1 MSMIRLWIAA
11 SKLSPFL
18 PFHDSIEIAWDRS
31 RPQSLA
37 VVSFGHVAEIYVVDV
52 CKGIAH

>member
-18 PFHDSIEIAWDRS
+18 PFYDSIEIAWDRS
-31 RPQSLA
+31 RPQSPA